1 MKITKPRKEFKDKF
15 GNANHYLITAL
26 VGLNAI
32 EKGQVISKESSFSTS
47 WNPRDTMVSAR
58 RTRVFILRSFL
69 VMAVESLEMYLTTL
83 NRKPKLLQSDTF
95 LKIYSKAGQSIYEK
109 VIRLGDEIQIDP
121 ILVGLMEVLITWRNY
136 IAHFDV
142 DNEIRKQ
149 SWDILI
155 SNSETIKQRFKGLD
169 IAKLKNTWEN
179 NGDFTFKET
188 ASLIQAVQ
196 LFVESFDQ
204 YVLNNLNLETYITE
218 VLEKYFSD
226 KVVGQ
231 RFKSSNNKS
240 KYLIQ
245 VIEQRVGIV
254 NYEVKKELIDFAIS
268 CANKVIGV
276 AIKK

>member
-218 VLEKYFSD
+218 VLEK
-226 KVVGQ
+226 
-231 RFKSSNNKS
+231 
-240 KYLIQ
+240 
-245 VIEQRVGIV
+245 
-254 NYEVKKELIDFAIS
+254 
-268 CANKVIGV
+268 
-276 AIKK
+276 